1 MPVLQALPKRSE
13 VPLEQTWNLETIYN
27 NTSAWEQELEEVK
40 ALLPTLATLAGSVG
54 QSASHLLNTLQQ
66 DENLWRKLSKLQ
78 VYASMRLD
86 EDTTNNFYQGL
97 VSRVTSLAADA
108 ASARAFI
115 EPEILQIEAT
125 TLQQFIENTPAL
137 QLYRHYLNELLRQK
151 EHYRSPEIEALLAQ
165 ASEVTETASQTF
177 EILNHADLKFPKIT
191 AENGEQIEVTHARYV
206 NLMEN
211 QQRGIRKQTFEA
223 LYSSYERYRN
233 TFATLYAASVKKDV
247 FYAKVRGYKSTLDAA
262 LDASHIP
269 VTVYDNLI
277 STVHQYLPVLHRYL
291 DIRKRVL
298 GLDELHMYDLY
309 VPLVPAA
316 HKEIPYTEAIET
328 VKAGLIPLGEEYIQ
342 ILAEGVKARWIDVA
356 ENEGKTSGAYSGGTY
371 DTHPFILL
379 NYTDSLDS
387 MFTLA
392 HELGHS
398 LHSYFTQSHQPYI
411 YSQYTIFVAEVASTC
426 NEALLNEFLLRQTDD
441 KDLRMYL
448 LNDYLEKFR
457 STLYRQT
464 MFAEFEKLAH
474 AKVEAGEALTAE
486 ELCGL
491 YKDLN
496 VKYYGPNIVVDE
508 QIALE
513 WARIP
518 HFYGSFYVY
527 QYATGISAAIALS
540 QQILNEGQ
548 PAVERYLKFLKSGNA
563 EYSTDILAKAGVDM
577 TKPEPIE
584 QALQVFSRLLD
595 EFEQLAF
602 S

>member
-1 MPVLQALPKRSE
+1 MPVLQALPKRGA
-13 VPLEQTWNLETIYN
+13 VPLEQTWDLETIYKD
-27 NTSAWEQELEEVK
+27 TSAWEQEFEEVK
-40 ALLPTLATLAGSVG
+40 ALLPTLAALAGSVG

-86 EDTTNNFYQGL
+86 EDTANNFYQGL
-97 VSRVTSLAADA
+97 LSRISTLSAEA

-115 EPEILQIEAT
+115 EPEILQIEAA
-125 TLQQFIENTPAL
+125 TLQQFIESTPAL
-137 QLYRHYLNELLRQK
+137 QVYRHHLNELLRQK

-165 ASEVTETASQTF
+165 ASEVSETASQTF

-211 QQRGIRKQTFEA
+211 QQRPIRSQAFEA

-247 FYAKVRGYKSTLDAA
+247 FYAKVRGYKSTREAA

-269 VTVYDNLI
+269 LAVYDNLI
-277 STVHQYLPVLHRYL
+277 STVHQYLPVLHRYI

-316 HKEIPYTEAIET
+316 HKEIPYTEALET
-328 VKAGLIPLGEEYIQ
+328 IKAGLLPLGQEYIQ
-342 ILAEGVKARWIDVA
+342 ILTEGVQARWIDVA

-398 LHSYFTQSHQPYI
+398 LHSYFTQRHQPFI

-426 NEALLNEFLLRQTDD
+426 NEALLNEFLLRQTTD

-474 AKVEAGEALTAE
+474 AKIEAGEALTAE
-486 ELCGL
+486 VLCEL

-518 HFYGSFYVY
+518 HFYGAFYVY